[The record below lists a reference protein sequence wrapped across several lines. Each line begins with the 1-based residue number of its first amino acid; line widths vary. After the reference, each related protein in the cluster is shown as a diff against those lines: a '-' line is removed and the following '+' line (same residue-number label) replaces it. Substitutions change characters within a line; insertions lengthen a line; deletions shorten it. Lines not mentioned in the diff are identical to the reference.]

1 MTGRSPT
8 PGSRSTRSRAR
19 ILAGAD
25 SRAASNELLAGLR
38 RGGFGPRALGAF
50 VADATMRS
58 WREAAARPRAV
69 VETTAVH
76 AAIGALAGRR
86 GLAWV
91 GASWLMAVTHFGMLE
106 SRRDLGAAN
115 LLTVARG
122 ALPAAGHRLGTPATV
137 ALALATDFADGK
149 IARGTGAVTRFGAQG
164 DFLADT
170 ALWTWFVVRHERS
183 TAWRIATFAAWAA
196 PVIGVAAASVARG
209 GMVDLPRSRW
219 FRPAAAVEVLIGG
232 RVLWR
237 WWASRRAPER
247 VLRKG

>member
-1 MTGRSPT
+1 MVTGRSPT

-76 AAIGALAGRR
+76 AAIGG
-86 GLAWV
+86 
-91 GASWLMAVTHFGMLE
+91 
-106 SRRDLGAAN
+106 
-115 LLTVARG
+115 
-122 ALPAAGHRLGTPATV
+122 LPAAGHRLGTPATV

-170 ALWTWFVVRHERS
+170 ALWTWFVVRHEQS
-183 TAWRIATFAAWAA
+183 TAWRIATFAAWAT

>member
-1 MTGRSPT
+1 MVTGRSPT
-8 PGSRSTRSRAR
+8 RGSRSTRSRAR

-58 WREAAARPRAV
+58 WREAA
-69 VETTAVH
+69 
-76 AAIGALAGRR
+76 
-86 GLAWV
+86 
-91 GASWLMAVTHFGMLE
+91 
-106 SRRDLGAAN
+106 
-115 LLTVARG
+115 ARG

-170 ALWTWFVVRHERS
+170 ALWTWFVVRHGRG
-183 TAWRIATFAAWAA
+183 TVWRIATFAAWAA

-247 VLRKG
+247 ALRKG

>member
-1 MTGRSPT
+1 MTGRSR
-8 PGSRSTRSRAR
+8 GRRSSSARSRAQ
-19 ILAGAD
+19 ILAGTD

-38 RGGFGPRALGAF
+38 RGGFGPHALGAI

-58 WREAAARPRAV
+58 WREAA
-69 VETTAVH
+69 
-76 AAIGALAGRR
+76 
-86 GLAWV
+86 
-91 GASWLMAVTHFGMLE
+91 
-106 SRRDLGAAN
+106 
-115 LLTVARG
+115 ARG

-183 TAWRIATFAAWAA
+183 TAGRIATFAAWAA